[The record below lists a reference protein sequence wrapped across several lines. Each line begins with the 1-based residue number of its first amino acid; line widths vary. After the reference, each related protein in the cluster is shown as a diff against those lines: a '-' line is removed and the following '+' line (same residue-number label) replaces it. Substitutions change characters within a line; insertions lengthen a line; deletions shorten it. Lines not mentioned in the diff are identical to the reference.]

1 MTPLPCPICTAPST
15 PLDVVDFNKSCAESW
30 GAYLPLSGI
39 PVYYYLCGH
48 CGHCHAPE
56 FRRWSHEDFSRRIY
70 NEDYLQIDPDYVE
83 KRPATYAEHLDQL
96 LGDAAPTI
104 RHLDY
109 GGGSGRLSEL
119 LRNSGWQSTSY
130 DPFANPDVHPAE
142 LGTFDLITAYEIF
155 EHAADA
161 HELMGTLSALLAGDG
176 LMIISTLLSDEEIA
190 PQRRITWWYAS
201 PRNGHISLFSR
212 KSLTLLAAR
221 YGFNVGGFTP
231 GLHVMLRSVPP
242 WAGRFIRIG

>member
-1 MTPLPCPICTAPST
+1 MTPPPCPICARPTA

-30 GAYLPLSGI
+30 GDHLPLSGT
-39 PVYYYLCGH
+39 PVYYFLCDH

-56 FRRWSHEDFSRRIY
+56 FRHWGHEEFRRRIY
-70 NEDYLQIDPDYVE
+70 NDDYVRVDPDYVE
-83 KRPATYAEHLDQL
+83 RRPASCAAQL
-96 LGDAAPTI
+96 VQVLGAAASSI

-119 LRNSGWQSTSY
+119 LRGSGWNSRSY
-130 DPFANPDVHPAE
+130 DPFVTPDIDPGG

-161 HELMGTLSALLAGDG
+161 HHLMSNMSSLLAEDG
-176 LMIISTLLSDEEIA
+176 LMIVSTLLSDGERA
-190 PQRRITWWYAS
+190 PRRRLTWWYAS

-212 KSLTLLAAR
+212 NSLTLLATT
-221 YGFNVGGFTP
+221 YGFRLGGTGP
-231 GLHVMLRSVPP
+231 GLHILLKTIPP
-242 WAGRFIRIG
+242 WARHFIRAS